1 MKIPRCCLSRLRL
14 LILGRLRVL
23 VLILVRLRVLRVVL
37 VLAGIGVLRG
47 IERARVLV
55 ARIASIRIRCIPL
68 SWSLALILL
77 LTLRRTPSLSLTLIL
92 LRIDIQRQ
100 DPIQQSFR
108 PSRKLVRVIGLGI
121 RRSGEEMHQV
131 GERLGFLVGCEGGKR
146 RMESGVCRG
155 HGGQILWV
163 MVLPM
168 IDREMAITCTDIHF
182 SSFSQVGRS
191 RCLQLRHLSAS
202 RANNSIFATSFA
214 IEGCYQESDLLPC
227 YQEPASGN
235 TPICIRRSLG
245 N

>member
-1 MKIPRCCLSRLRL
+1 M
-14 LILGRLRVL
+14 
-23 VLILVRLRVLRVVL
+23 

-47 IERARVLV
+47 IERAGVLV
-55 ARIASIRIRCIPL
+55 ARIARVRVRNIPL

-191 RCLQLRHLSAS
+191 RCLLQLRHLSAS

-227 YQEPASGN
+227 H
-235 TPICIRRSLG
+235 
-245 N
+245 

>member
-1 MKIPRCCLSRLRL
+1 MKIPRCCLSRLWL

-23 VLILVRLRVLRVVL
+23 VLILIGLRVLRVVL
-37 VLAGIGVLRG
+37 ILAGIGVLRG
-47 IERARVLV
+47 IERAGVLV

-68 SWSLALILL
+68 SWSLPLLL
-77 LTLRRTPSLSLTLIL
+77 LTLPLTRRPASLSLTLIL
-92 LRIDIQRQ
+92 LRIHIQRQ

-191 RCLQLRHLSAS
+191 RCLQLRHLSSQPLAPTIPS
-202 RANNSIFATSFA
+202 
-214 IEGCYQESDLLPC
+214 LPRHFRS
-227 YQEPASGN
+227 QTGIIKV
-235 TPICIRRSLG
+235 ICFRTW
-245 N
+245 